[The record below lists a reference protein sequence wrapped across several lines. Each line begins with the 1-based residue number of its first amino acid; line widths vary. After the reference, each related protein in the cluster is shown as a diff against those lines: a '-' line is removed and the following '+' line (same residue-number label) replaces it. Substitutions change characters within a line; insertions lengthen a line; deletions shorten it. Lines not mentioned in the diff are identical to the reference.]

1 MKLSE
6 REMRTVIYTIKISNT
21 VQLKCSTMGD
31 LAVAISVTA

>member
-6 REMRTVIYTIKISNT
+6 REMRTVIYTIKILNP

-31 LAVAISVTA
+31 LGVVISVTV